1 LGEEVPE
8 EFFYWGIGITLIT
21 VGLVAATFFSS
32 QVDWVAARRRL
43 GAPASLV
50 MLGMLLVILAAS
62 AYGLWAGNQFFAVA
76 RQLFGCLLLPVYFY
90 LSILLF
96 RAPSDVEHWLR
107 RVSWAV
113 ALGSAWYVQRLSLMS
128 LARGTYY
135 REQSPLTG
143 YAGAIAVVA
152 WIHLFEPRRL
162 SLWLQ
167 ALAQCVLCVM
177 AVLLM
182 GSRTTLGSFLAAI
195 AVLTSITIWKKHVL
209 VMVLTVSLLPIGMGI
224 APYMIARL
232 VESRGLV
239 GNIADRFIFI
249 LSEDRSYQGR
259 VAQTEVVMN
268 MVERRPVL
276 GAGMGSENV
285 VFSPSEQH
293 RVKVASVDNGWGYLL
308 LKMGY
313 VGLAVFLT
321 LVAVLLKSGLSGLS
335 GVRNT
340 ALRANRLAVVGVF
353 LYALVNFLSG
363 PIFFHFSVAPFFA
376 TALGALVVLGEVRD
390 AAAHAPSRT
399 PAALNYAGRGAHCA

>member
-1 LGEEVPE
+1 
-8 EFFYWGIGITLIT
+8 
-21 VGLVAATFFSS
+21 
-32 QVDWVAARRRL
+32 
-43 GAPASLV
+43 
-50 MLGMLLVILAAS
+50 
-62 AYGLWAGNQFFAVA
+62 
-76 RQLFGCLLLPVYFY
+76 
-90 LSILLF
+90 
-96 RAPSDVEHWLR
+96 
-107 RVSWAV
+107 
-113 ALGSAWYVQRLSLMS
+113 MS

-152 WIHLFEPRRL
+152 WTHLFKPRQL

-167 ALAQCVLCVM
+167 ALAQCLLCVM
-177 AVLLM
+177 AALLM

-195 AVLTSITIWKKHVL
+195 AVMTAMLIWKRRVL
-209 VMVLTVSLLPIGMGI
+209 AVALVVSLLPIGMGV
-224 APYMIARL
+224 APYVMTRL
-232 VESRGLV
+232 VESRGLA
-239 GNIADRFIFI
+239 GNVADRFIFV

-259 VAQTEVVMN
+259 VAQMEVVMN
-268 MVERRPVL
+268 MVEQRPVL

-340 ALRANRLAVVGVF
+340 ALRTDRLAVVGVF

-390 AAAHAPSRT
+390 AATHAPSRT
-399 PAALNYAGRGAHCA
+399 PGALNDAGRGAHRA